1 MDGFCFLSKTLN
13 TDLQTLCKMLEKKFQ
28 FTKTSKR
35 VLKQKHEKYI
45 GKHRDRSIDDTLRCV
60 HRHLVELVL
69 TVLAAFITSTLLWSK
84 Q

>member
-28 FTKTSKR
+28 FTKTSKH

-45 GKHRDRSIDDTLRCV
+45 GKHRDRSTDDTLRCV
-60 HRHLVELVL
+60 CRHLVGLVL
-69 TVLAAFITSTLLWSK
+69 TVLAAFITSTLFHNK
-84 Q
+84 